1 MGRLEIE
8 SSEKCSIWV
17 DSRLNKV
24 KTSSIWVDSRLNKV
38 RSAVYG

>member
-8 SSEKCSIWV
+8 QSEKC
-17 DSRLNKV
+17 
-24 KTSSIWVDSRLNKV
+24 SIWVDSRLNKV